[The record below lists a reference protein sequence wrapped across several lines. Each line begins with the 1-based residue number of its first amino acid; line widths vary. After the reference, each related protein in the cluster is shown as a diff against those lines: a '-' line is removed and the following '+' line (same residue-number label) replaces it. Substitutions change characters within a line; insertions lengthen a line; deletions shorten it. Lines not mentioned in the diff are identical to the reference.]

1 MINFGEISAMEE
13 LIVTKAGGEQ
23 VVFSADK
30 LRTSMRNAGAPDDI
44 IDAVMEELLP
54 KLYNGI
60 STRKIYRWA
69 FDMLKNRSRNLASK
83 YKLKHAIMELGPD
96 GFIFERFVSEIL
108 RQSGYQTKIGVI
120 VQGKCISHEIDV
132 LATSKSEHILVE
144 CKYHS
149 QPGKV
154 SDVKVPLYIRS
165 RFEDV
170 RSQWMIYPEIQ
181 NKKISCKVITNTR
194 FSPDAATYARCEG
207 LELIGWDYPY
217 GNGIK
222 EMIDEMRLYPLT
234 CLTSLSKGEKES
246 LMAQGVLFC
255 KDLTSEDK
263 ITSIIHIS
271 ANRIKT
277 ILEEAA
283 KLS

>member
-1 MINFGEISAMEE
+1 MEE

-23 VVFSADK
+23 VVFSVDK
-30 LRTSMRNAGAPDDI
+30 LRTSMRNAGAPDEV
-44 IDAVMEELLP
+44 IDSVIDELLP

-69 FDMLKNRSRNLASK
+69 FDMLKNRSRNIASK

-108 RQSGYQTKIGVI
+108 KHKGYETKIGVI
-120 VQGKCISHEIDV
+120 VQGKCITHEIDV
-132 LATSKSEHILVE
+132 LASSKEEHILIE

-181 NKKISCKVITNTR
+181 HKKITCKVITNTR
-194 FSPDAATYARCEG
+194 FSPDAMTYARCEG
-207 LELIGWDYPY
+207 LELIGWDYPH
-217 GNGIK
+217 GKGIK
-222 EMIDEMRLYPLT
+222 DLIDEMHLYPIT
-234 CLTSLSKGEKES
+234 CLTSLSKSEKEA
-246 LMAQGVLFC
+246 LMSQGILFC
-255 KDLTSEDK
+255 KDLDSPDK
-263 ITSIIHIS
+263 VLAILHFSPKRL
-271 ANRIKT
+271 NT

-283 KLS
+283 KLI

>member
-1 MINFGEISAMEE
+1 MEE

-23 VVFSADK
+23 VVFSVDK
-30 LRTSMRNAGAPDDI
+30 LRTSMRNAGAPDDVI
-44 IDAVMEELLP
+44 NSVIDELLP

-69 FDMLKNRSRNLASK
+69 FDMLKNRSRNIASK

-108 RQSGYQTKIGVI
+108 RQKGYETKIGVI
-120 VQGKCISHEIDV
+120 VQGKCITHEIDV
-132 LATSKSEHILVE
+132 LASSKKEHILVE

-170 RSQWMIYPEIQ
+170 RSQWMVYPELQ
-181 NKKISCKVITNTR
+181 DKKISCKVITNTR
-194 FSPDAATYARCEG
+194 FSPDATTYARCEG

-217 GNGIK
+217 GKGIK
-222 EMIDEMRLYPLT
+222 EIIDDLHLYPIT
-234 CLTSLSKGEKES
+234 CLTSLSKGEKEA
-246 LMAQGVLFC
+246 LMAQGILFC
-255 KDLTSEDK
+255 KDLNSADK
-263 ITSIIHIS
+263 VLGILHFS
-271 ANRIKT
+271 AKRLNT